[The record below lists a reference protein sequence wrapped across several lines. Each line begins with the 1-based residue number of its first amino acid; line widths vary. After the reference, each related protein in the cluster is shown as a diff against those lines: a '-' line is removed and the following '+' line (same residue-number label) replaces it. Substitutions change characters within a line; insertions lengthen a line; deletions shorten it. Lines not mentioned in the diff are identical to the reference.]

1 MRTAEGVAGNRFSP
15 SIIQDIYRK
24 ILHYSRHLLQFPD
37 VMCFEFCV
45 LSRETAGHLNPHH
58 LLHFLVMNPKSVS
71 LVQWTVFN
79 RAFVIRP
86 KL

>member
-1 MRTAEGVAGNRFSP
+1 MWLGTGLVPVLYRISTGKYCITPG
-15 SIIQDIYRK
+15 IYCNFQK
-24 ILHYSRHLLQFPD
+24 FPD

-58 LLHFLVMNPKSVS
+58 LLHFLVMNPKSV
-71 LVQWTVFN
+71 FN
-79 RAFVIRP
+79 RAFVFRP